1 MNDEIDDS
9 NHQSYMVNHPINY
22 DSDPYFINH
31 KIDYDHDPYFNNTSP
46 DNHHR
51 LKHWLK
57 LSEIGL
63 FVFSSLNIGL
73 IMYNYH
79 KSLNWT
85 TNRDSLKM
93 ADMPVDMLNDSDKQ
107 AQYKADFLV
116 LYHKA
121 LSNNGNLT
129 ADANLMKQ
137 LKMTL
142 AKIKTAKPIYQA
154 KYDQVETKYEI
165 KTSIDSLFANKNTL
179 KSSSTPE
186 QVRKVLKHAAPNL
199 NSIYQKHNHDIF
211 VKKEIKRIHK
221 LTSDANNINAIT
233 GQMLQI
239 SIIHKG
245 TMTPN
250 ANITPDMYNKVYHRF
265 SKLYYNWKCFDDLG
279 KMQNQIQQVLSEQ
292 LTKINHYNDYVK
304 DLHNKAQAYDDLAK
318 KRLAHREANNNAI
331 EDERRK
337 KLEAEQRKV
346 EQREAEKEREAE
358 KDHADEHQSNNQ
370 SNSSSTH
377 HSDNSTSSS
386 SNSNAHT
393 SNSNSSSNAHTSSSN
408 SSSNVHTNTHSNS
421 SSTSQSQTSHN
432 TNNTNQNQASNNN
445 TGNNTGSQNTQHNH
459 GKSNG
464 TYVNP
469 TNRNDDSDP
478 ANILNGD

>member
-9 NHQSYMVNHPINY
+9 NHQSYMVNHQINY

-46 DNHHR
+46 DNHNR

-63 FVFSSLNIGL
+63 FIFSSLNIGL
-73 IMYNYH
+73 TMYNYH

-93 ADMPVDMLNDSDKQ
+93 ADMPVDMLNDSVKQ

-129 ADANLMKQ
+129 ADDNLIKQ
-137 LKMTL
+137 LKMAL
-142 AKIKTAKPIYQA
+142 AKIKTAKPNYKA
-154 KYDQVETKYEI
+154 KYDQVETKYKI
-165 KTSIDSLFANKNTL
+165 KTSLDSLFANKNTL

-186 QVRKVLKHAAPNL
+186 QVRKVLKHVAPNL
-199 NSIYQKHNHDIF
+199 NSIYQKNNHDIF
-211 VKKEIKRIHK
+211 VKKEIKRIHN

-233 GQMLQI
+233 GQILQI
-239 SIIHKG
+239 SSIHKG
-245 TMTPN
+245 TMKPN
-250 ANITPDMYNKVYHRF
+250 ANITPDMYNKVYYRF
-265 SKLYYNWKCFDDLG
+265 SKLHYNWKCFDDFR

-292 LTKINHYNDYVK
+292 LTKINYYNDYVK

-318 KRLAHREANNNAI
+318 KRLAHREANNKAI
-331 EDERRK
+331 EDERQQ
-337 KLEAEQRKV
+337 KLEAEQRK
-346 EQREAEKEREAE
+346 AEKEREAE
-358 KDHADEHQSNNQ
+358 QREAEKDHTDEHQSNNQ
-370 SNSSSTH
+370 SNSSSTY
-377 HSDNSTSSS
+377 HSDNSTSS
-386 SNSNAHT
+386 NYNT
-393 SNSNSSSNAHTSSSN
+393 
-408 SSSNVHTNTHSNS
+408 HTNTHSNS

-445 TGNNTGSQNTQHNH
+445 TGSQNTQYNH
-459 GKSNG
+459 GKRTG
-464 TYVNP
+464 VYVNP
-469 TNRNDDSDP
+469 KNRNNDSDP

>member
-9 NHQSYMVNHPINY
+9 NHQSYMVNHQINY

-46 DNHHR
+46 DNHNR

-63 FVFSSLNIGL
+63 FIFSSLNIGL
-73 IMYNYH
+73 TMYNYH

-93 ADMPVDMLNDSDKQ
+93 ADMPVDMLNDSVKQ

-129 ADANLMKQ
+129 ADDNLIKQ
-137 LKMTL
+137 LKMAL
-142 AKIKTAKPIYQA
+142 AKIKTAKPNYKA
-154 KYDQVETKYEI
+154 KYDQVETKYKI
-165 KTSIDSLFANKNTL
+165 KTSLDSLFANKNTL

-186 QVRKVLKHAAPNL
+186 QVRKVLKHVAPNL
-199 NSIYQKHNHDIF
+199 NSIYQKNNHDIF
-211 VKKEIKRIHK
+211 VKKEIKRIHN

-233 GQMLQI
+233 GQILQI
-239 SIIHKG
+239 SSIHKG
-245 TMTPN
+245 TMKPN
-250 ANITPDMYNKVYHRF
+250 ANITPDMYNKVYYRF
-265 SKLYYNWKCFDDLG
+265 SKLHYNWKCFDDFR

-292 LTKINHYNDYVK
+292 LTKINYYNDYVK

-318 KRLAHREANNNAI
+318 KRLAHREANNKAI
-331 EDERRK
+331 EDKRQQ
-337 KLEAEQRKV
+337 KLEAEQRK
-346 EQREAEKEREAE
+346 AEKEREAE
-358 KDHADEHQSNNQ
+358 QREAEKDHTDEHQSNNQ
-370 SNSSSTH
+370 SNSSSTY
-377 HSDNSTSSS
+377 HSDNSTSS
-386 SNSNAHT
+386 NYNT
-393 SNSNSSSNAHTSSSN
+393 
-408 SSSNVHTNTHSNS
+408 HTNTHSNS

-445 TGNNTGSQNTQHNH
+445 TGSQNTQYNH
-459 GKSNG
+459 GKRTG
-464 TYVNP
+464 VYVNP
-469 TNRNDDSDP
+469 KNRNDDSDP

>member
-9 NHQSYMVNHPINY
+9 NHQSYMVNHQINY

-31 KIDYDHDPYFNNTSP
+31 QIDYDHDQYFNNTSP
-46 DNHHR
+46 DNHNR
-51 LKHWLK
+51 LKQWLK

-63 FVFSSLNIGL
+63 FIFSSLNIGL
-73 IMYNYH
+73 TMYNYH

-93 ADMPVDMLNDSDKQ
+93 ADMPVDMLNDSGKQ

-129 ADANLMKQ
+129 ADDNLIKQ
-137 LKMTL
+137 LKMAL
-142 AKIKTAKPIYQA
+142 AKIKTAKPNYKA

-165 KTSIDSLFANKNTL
+165 KTSLDSLFANKNTL

-186 QVRKVLKHAAPNL
+186 QVRKVLKHVAPNL
-199 NSIYQKHNHDIF
+199 NSIYQKNNHDIF
-211 VKKEIKRIHK
+211 VKKEIKRIHN

-233 GQMLQI
+233 GQILQI
-239 SIIHKG
+239 SSIHKG
-245 TMTPN
+245 TMKPN
-250 ANITPDMYNKVYHRF
+250 ANITPDMYNKVYYRF
-265 SKLYYNWKCFDDLG
+265 SKLHYNWNCFDDFR

-292 LTKINHYNDYVK
+292 LTKINYYNDYIK
-304 DLHNKAQAYDDLAK
+304 DLHNKAQAYADLAK
-318 KRLAHREANNNAI
+318 KRLAHREANNKAI
-331 EDERRK
+331 EDERRQ
-337 KLEAEQRKV
+337 KLEAEQRK
-346 EQREAEKEREAE
+346 AEKELEAEQHKAEQHKAE

-370 SNSSSTH
+370 SNSSSTY
-377 HSDNSTSSS
+377 HSDNSTSSNY
-386 SNSNAHT
+386 NSNYNT
-393 SNSNSSSNAHTSSSN
+393 
-408 SSSNVHTNTHSNS
+408 HTNTHFNS

-445 TGNNTGSQNTQHNH
+445 TGSQNTQHNH
-459 GKSNG
+459 GKRTG
-464 TYVNP
+464 VYVNP
-469 TNRNDDSDP
+469 KNRNNDSDP

>member
-1 MNDEIDDS
+1 MNDEIEDS
-9 NHQSYMVNHPINY
+9 YHKSYIVNHQINY

-31 KIDYDHDPYFNNTSP
+31 KIDYDHDQYFNNTSS
-46 DNHHR
+46 DNHNR

-63 FVFSSLNIGL
+63 CIFSSLNIGL
-73 IMYNYH
+73 TIYNYH

-93 ADMPVDMLNDSDKQ
+93 ANMPVDMLNDSGKQ

-129 ADANLMKQ
+129 ADANLIKQ
-137 LKMTL
+137 LKIAL
-142 AKIKTAKPIYQA
+142 AKIKTAKPIYKA

-165 KTSIDSLFANKNTL
+165 KTSLDSLFANKNTL

-186 QVRKVLKHAAPNL
+186 QVRKVLKHVAPNL
-199 NSIYQKHNHDIF
+199 NSIYQKNNHDIF
-211 VKKEIKRIHK
+211 VKKEIIRIHN
-221 LTSDANNINAIT
+221 LTNDANNINAIT
-233 GQMLQI
+233 GQILQI
-239 SIIHKG
+239 SSIHKG
-245 TMTPN
+245 TMKPN
-250 ANITPDMYNKVYHRF
+250 ANITPDMYNKVYYRF
-265 SKLYYNWKCFDDLG
+265 SKLHYNWKCFDDFS

-292 LTKINHYNDYVK
+292 LTKINYYNDYVK

-318 KRLAHREANNNAI
+318 KRLAHREANNKAI
-331 EDERRK
+331 EDERQQ
-337 KLEAEQRKV
+337 KLEAKQRKI
-346 EQREAEKEREAE
+346 EQREAEK
-358 KDHADEHQSNNQ
+358 DHDDEHQSNNQ

-377 HSDNSTSSS
+377 HSDNLTS
-386 SNSNAHT
+386 SNSNSNSHLSST
-393 SNSNSSSNAHTSSSN
+393 SNHSNSHSSST
-408 SSSNVHTNTHSNS
+408 SNHSNSHS

-445 TGNNTGSQNTQHNH
+445 TGSQNNH
-459 GKSNG
+459 GKNNG
-464 TYVNP
+464 VYVNP
-469 TNRNDDSDP
+469 KNRNNDSDP
-478 ANILNGD
+478 ANILNGN

>member
-9 NHQSYMVNHPINY
+9 NHQSYMVNHQINY

-46 DNHHR
+46 DNHNR

-63 FVFSSLNIGL
+63 FIFSSLNIGL
-73 IMYNYH
+73 TMYNYH

-93 ADMPVDMLNDSDKQ
+93 ADMPVDMLNDSVKQ

-129 ADANLMKQ
+129 ADDNLIKQ
-137 LKMTL
+137 LKMAL
-142 AKIKTAKPIYQA
+142 AKIKTAKPNYKA
-154 KYDQVETKYEI
+154 KYDQVETKYKI
-165 KTSIDSLFANKNTL
+165 KTSLDSLFANKNTL

-186 QVRKVLKHAAPNL
+186 QVRKVLKHVAPNL
-199 NSIYQKHNHDIF
+199 NSIYQKNNHDIF
-211 VKKEIKRIHK
+211 VKKEIKRIHN

-233 GQMLQI
+233 GQILQI
-239 SIIHKG
+239 SSIHKG
-245 TMTPN
+245 TMKPN
-250 ANITPDMYNKVYHRF
+250 ANITPDMYNKVYYRF
-265 SKLYYNWKCFDDLG
+265 SKLHYNWKCFDDFR

-292 LTKINHYNDYVK
+292 LTKINYYNDYVK

-318 KRLAHREANNNAI
+318 KRLAHREANNKAI
-331 EDERRK
+331 EDERQQ
-337 KLEAEQRKV
+337 KLEAEQRK
-346 EQREAEKEREAE
+346 AEKEREAE
-358 KDHADEHQSNNQ
+358 QREAEKDHTDEHQSNNQ
-370 SNSSSTH
+370 SNSSSTY
-377 HSDNSTSSS
+377 HSDNSTSS
-386 SNSNAHT
+386 NYNT
-393 SNSNSSSNAHTSSSN
+393 
-408 SSSNVHTNTHSNS
+408 HTNTHSNS

-445 TGNNTGSQNTQHNH
+445 TGSQNTQYNH
-459 GKSNG
+459 GKRTG
-464 TYVNP
+464 VYVNP
-469 TNRNDDSDP
+469 KNRNDDSDP

>member
-31 KIDYDHDPYFNNTSP
+31 KIDYDHDPYFNNTLP
-46 DNHHR
+46 DNHNR

-63 FVFSSLNIGL
+63 FVFSSLNISL

-93 ADMPVDMLNDSDKQ
+93 ADMPVDMLNDSGKQ

-129 ADANLMKQ
+129 ADANLIKQ
-137 LKMTL
+137 LKMAL
-142 AKIKTAKPIYQA
+142 AKIQTAKPIYQA

-211 VKKEIKRIHK
+211 VKKEIKIIHN

-239 SIIHKG
+239 FIIHKG

-250 ANITPDMYNKVYHRF
+250 ANITPDVYNKVYHRF
-265 SKLYYNWKCFDDLG
+265 SKLYYNWKCFDDFG

-346 EQREAEKEREAE
+346 EQRKVEQREAEQREAE
-358 KDHADEHQSNNQ
+358 KDHADEQQSNNQ

-377 HSDNSTSSS
+377 HSDNSNSS
-386 SNSNAHT
+386 
-393 SNSNSSSNAHTSSSN
+393 SNSSSNAHTSSSN
-408 SSSNVHTNTHSNS
+408 SNTNTHSNS
-421 SSTSQSQTSHN
+421 SSTSQSQTNHN

-459 GKSNG
+459 SKSNG

-469 TNRNDDSDP
+469 TNRNDDSNP

>member
-9 NHQSYMVNHPINY
+9 NHQSYMVNHQINY

-46 DNHHR
+46 DNHNR

-63 FVFSSLNIGL
+63 FIFSSLNIGL
-73 IMYNYH
+73 TMYNYH

-93 ADMPVDMLNDSDKQ
+93 ADMPVDMLNDSVKQ

-129 ADANLMKQ
+129 ADDNLIKQ
-137 LKMTL
+137 LKMAL
-142 AKIKTAKPIYQA
+142 AKIKTAKPNYKA
-154 KYDQVETKYEI
+154 KYDQVETKYKI
-165 KTSIDSLFANKNTL
+165 KTSLDSLFANKNTL

-186 QVRKVLKHAAPNL
+186 QVRKVLKHVAPNL
-199 NSIYQKHNHDIF
+199 NSIYQKNNHDIF
-211 VKKEIKRIHK
+211 VKKEIKRIHN

-233 GQMLQI
+233 GQILQI
-239 SIIHKG
+239 SSIHKG
-245 TMTPN
+245 TMKPN
-250 ANITPDMYNKVYHRF
+250 ANITPDMYNKVYYRF
-265 SKLYYNWKCFDDLG
+265 SKLHYNWKCFDDFR

-292 LTKINHYNDYVK
+292 LTKINYYNDYVK

-318 KRLAHREANNNAI
+318 KRLAHREANNKAI
-331 EDERRK
+331 EDERQQ
-337 KLEAEQRKV
+337 KLEAEQRK
-346 EQREAEKEREAE
+346 AEKEREAE
-358 KDHADEHQSNNQ
+358 QREAEKDHTDEHQSNNQ
-370 SNSSSTH
+370 SNSSSTY
-377 HSDNSTSSS
+377 HSDNSTSS
-386 SNSNAHT
+386 NYNT
-393 SNSNSSSNAHTSSSN
+393 
-408 SSSNVHTNTHSNS
+408 HTNTHSNS

-445 TGNNTGSQNTQHNH
+445 TGSQNTQHNH
-459 GKSNG
+459 GKRTG
-464 TYVNP
+464 VYVNP
-469 TNRNDDSDP
+469 KNRNNDSDP